1 MSCLLELFESN
12 RGYIEDQIKPNL
24 RGLIGIMVTGY
35 LPQNW
40 VFVTEEETVTLS
52 IDKKGNAVVISE
64 AVDNPDATIETD
76 HKYLS
81 TALKNMS
88 RPDFPPERLEV
99 TLHTPKGKTAY
110 GYLRKH
116 FGL

>member
-1 MSCLLELFESN
+1 MTCLLELFESI
-12 RGYIEDQIKPNL
+12 RGYIEDQLKPNL
-24 RGLIGIMVTGY
+24 RGLIGLMVTGY

-64 AVDNPDATIETD
+64 AVNNPDVTIEVD

-81 TALKNMS
+81 TALRERQK
-88 RPDFPPERLEV
+88 PGFPPERIDV

-116 FGL
+116 VGL

>member
-1 MSCLLELFESN
+1 MTCLLDLFESN
-12 RGYIEDQIKPNL
+12 RDYIEDQIKPNL
-24 RGLIGIMVTGY
+24 RGLIGLMVTGY

-40 VFVTEEETVTLS
+40 VFITEEETVTLS
-52 IDKKGNAVVISE
+52 IDKKGNAVVIGE
-64 AVDNPDATIETD
+64 AVGNPDATIEID

-81 TALKNMS
+81 TALRERG
-88 RPDFPPERLEV
+88 RPDFPPKRIDV
-99 TLHTPKGKTAY
+99 TLHTSKGKTAY